1 MTRLETWMEGNF
13 DIQIYYED
21 TDFSGYVYHANYVK
35 YFERAREEL
44 VGIEWLRDLYNKG
57 IHYVVHKID
66 MTFHSPAKH
75 GDKITL
81 RSKLRLSESPITL
94 CHQTAFLHGTDT
106 KLASGEIKLV
116 AVNND
121 GEAIRIPKD
130 IVQSF
135 IDRDQTTNR

>member
-1 MTRLETWMEGNF
+1 MGRLETWMDGSF

-44 VGIEWLRDLYNKG
+44 VGIEWLKDLYTKG

-75 GDKITL
+75 GDKITI

-94 CHQTAFLHGTDT
+94 CHQEAYISNTET
-106 KLASGEIKLV
+106 KLSSGEIKLV
-116 AVNND
+116 AVNNE
-121 GEAIRIPKD
+121 GEAIRIPKAV
-130 IVQSF
+130 VQSF
-135 IDRDQTTNR
+135 IDREKVP